1 MKLRCIIV
9 DDEDL
14 ARGVVEMYLKDI
26 DFIEIVASC
35 CNAMEALNIINSQ
48 KIDIMFL
55 DINMPK
61 IDGLSFLKT
70 LKHPPKVII
79 TTAYREFA
87 VDGFELDAVD
97 YLCKP
102 YSLERFLIAVN
113 KSVNRIKAE
122 QEHKPDTFQSK
133 SEEIKPTEPYI
144 FVKADKKNYRVVLD
158 KILFIEAVGDYVKII
173 TTEKSLITYMYLKDI
188 EKMLPSKL
196 FPRVHRSFIVSISKI
211 ESIEGNQIKIQK
223 SVIPI
228 GRSFREGFLSLI
240 SK

>member
-26 DFIEIVASC
+26 DFIEVVASC
-35 CNAMEALNIINSQ
+35 SNAMEALSIINNQ
-48 KIDIMFL
+48 RIDLMFL

-70 LKHPPKVII
+70 LKFPPKVII

-87 VDGFELDAVD
+87 VEGFELDAVD

-113 KSVNRIKAE
+113 KTVNRIKAE
-122 QEHKPDTFQSK
+122 QEHKPDVIRSNT
-133 SEEIKPTEPYI
+133 EEIRSTEPYI
-144 FVKADKKNYRVVLD
+144 FVKADKRTYRVGLD
-158 KILFIEAVGDYVKII
+158 KILYIEAVGDYVKII

-211 ESIEGNQIKIQK
+211 ESIEGNQIRIQK

-228 GRSFREGFLSLI
+228 GRNYREAFMSLLT
-240 SK
+240 

>member
-26 DFIEIVASC
+26 DFIEVVASC
-35 CNAMEALNIINSQ
+35 SNAMEALSIINNQ
-48 KIDIMFL
+48 KIDLMFL

-70 LKHPPKVII
+70 LKLPPKVII

-113 KSVNRIKAE
+113 KTVNRIKAE
-122 QEHKPDTFQSK
+122 QEHKPDVIRSNT
-133 SEEIKPTEPYI
+133 EEIRSTEPYI
-144 FVKADKKNYRVVLD
+144 FVKADKRTYRVALD
-158 KILFIEAVGDYVKII
+158 KILYVEAVGDYVKII

-188 EKMLPSKL
+188 ERMLPPKL

-228 GRSFREGFLSLI
+228 GRSYREAFMSLLT
-240 SK
+240 

>member
-26 DFIEIVASC
+26 DFIEVVASC
-35 CNAMEALNIINSQ
+35 SNAMEALSIINNQ
-48 KIDIMFL
+48 RIDLMFL

-70 LKHPPKVII
+70 LKFPPKVII

-102 YSLERFLIAVN
+102 YSFERFLIAVN
-113 KSVNRIKAE
+113 KTVNRIKAD
-122 QEHKPDTFQSK
+122 QVHKPDVIRSNT
-133 SEEIKPTEPYI
+133 EEIKSTEPYI
-144 FVKADKKNYRVVLD
+144 FVKADKKTYRVGLD
-158 KILFIEAVGDYVKII
+158 KILYVEAVGDYVKII

-188 EKMLPSKL
+188 ERMLPPKL
-196 FPRVHRSFIVSISKI
+196 YPRVHRSFIVSISKI

-228 GRSFREGFLSLI
+228 GRSYREVFMSLLT
-240 SK
+240 